1 MKAAFVTDVETVEV
15 KEIERP
21 VISDTEVLIRAKTV
35 GVCGSDLHLF
45 RGTHPF
51 RHAPAILGHEIA
63 GEVVE
68 TGSAVTKFKV
78 GDRVTVE
85 PQVGCGTCE
94 MCRRGF
100 VSLCADKKVPGTTK
114 WIGAF
119 SEYFNAEERI
129 TYPLSDEISYETG
142 RLRSRWQWRF
152 TRSTTRV
159 PNRARW

>member
-1 MKAAFVTDVETVEV
+1 MKAAFVTDVEKVEV
-15 KEIERP
+15 KEIEKP
-21 VISDTEVLIRAKTV
+21 VITDTEVLIKAKTV

-68 TGSAVTKFKV
+68 VGSRVTKFKP

-85 PQVGCGTCE
+85 PQVGCGHCE
-94 MCRRGF
+94 MCEKGYI
-100 VSLCADKKVPGTTK
+100 SLCPGKKVPGTPK

-119 SEYFNAEERI
+119 A
-129 TYPLSDEISYETG
+129 
-142 RLRSRWQWRF
+142 
-152 TRSTTRV
+152 
-159 PNRARW
+159 